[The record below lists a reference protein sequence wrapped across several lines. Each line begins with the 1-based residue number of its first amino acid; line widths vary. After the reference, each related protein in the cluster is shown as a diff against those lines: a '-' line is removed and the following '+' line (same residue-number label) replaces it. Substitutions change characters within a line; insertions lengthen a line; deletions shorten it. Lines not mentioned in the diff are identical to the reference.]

1 MPVPEWTGV
10 QVPEGWWDKG
20 IGRDLENFP
29 REVIHATIRKLC
41 FEEVCGLAG
50 DGAR

>member
-1 MPVPEWTGV
+1 MPVPEWTGLTGA

-29 REVIHATIRKLC
+29 REVIHAIIVERL
-41 FEEVCGLAG
+41 
-50 DGAR
+50 RSY